1 MGLMQTLRSQNQLIL
16 WILLILFVLSMTI
29 GGLVGGANILDII
42 SGKAKLKNLAGMVN
56 DEELKAQDFVKML
69 QSEIN
74 RLREQG
80 QEVDEPTT
88 DRLSDQIW
96 SSFVT
101 EVLLREQV
109 KKYGLE
115 ATDREIYMTL
125 VENPPEFLRNQ
136 EAFMTDGKFDYN
148 KYLNALNNPQG
159 NEWLGVE
166 QYLRYTLPLNKVN
179 TLVRNLASVSESEIR
194 DHYIKTKIKF
204 DIETL
209 LIPYTLVSSDT
220 LIKVSDEEIKQFY
233 EKNKENFFVPETR
246 RLKYVFFPIK
256 PTRQDTLNALE
267 TIKMIQDRL
276 KKGETFET
284 LAAEFSEDEYSAKN
298 GGDLG
303 WFGKGHMVKPF
314 EEAAFSGKKG
324 EIVGPVLTKF
334 GYHLIKVEDK
344 RRKNGKPQ
352 VKAKHILIKIKA
364 GPETIE
370 NLRAEANL
378 FAYDAGE
385 YGFEAAADTYK
396 VTIKETE
403 PLGENTKFVRGLGFM
418 PYAVKFAFS
427 NKPVGS
433 ISEVYRT
440 DTGYV
445 IFQLAEV
452 IKEHYR
458 SIDEVKDY
466 IANRIE
472 TKKRHEKLKA
482 IADSIF
488 IETEKT
494 KLLKKAA
501 TDFPKLIFNTHR
513 GILLNNTIKG
523 IGKSN
528 ELIGAVLSLKEGEI
542 TQPIKVG
549 NRYVI
554 VKLVKREELDED
566 TYKAEKEAIRDFLLQ
581 RKRDNFYNNW
591 LAELKSKAKII
602 DNRNQILY

>member
-1 MGLMQTLRSQNQLIL
+1 MGLMQTLRSQTQLIL

-42 SGKAKLKNLAGMVN
+42 SGKAKLKNIAGIVN
-56 DEELKAQDFVKML
+56 DEKLKAQDFVRML
-69 QSEIN
+69 QTEVD
-74 RLREQG
+74 RLREKG
-80 QEVDEPTT
+80 QEVDETTT
-88 DRLSDQIW
+88 DKLSDQIW
-96 SSFVT
+96 SSFIT
-101 EVLLREQV
+101 EVLLREQI
-109 KKYGLE
+109 KKYELE

-125 VENPPEFLRNQ
+125 VENPPDFLRNQ

-166 QYLRYTLPLNKVN
+166 QYLRYTLPLNKIN
-179 TLVRNLASVSESEIR
+179 TLVRNLASVSESEIK
-194 DHYIKTKIKF
+194 DHYIKTKIRF

-220 LIKVSDEEIKQFY
+220 LIKVSDDEIKQFY
-233 EKNKENFFVPETR
+233 EKNKEDFFVRETR
-246 RLKYVFFPIK
+246 KLKYVLFPIK
-256 PTRQDTLNALE
+256 PTRQDTQNALE
-267 TIKMIQDRL
+267 TIKMIQERL

-314 EEAAFSGKKG
+314 EKAAFSGKKG
-324 EIVGPVLTKF
+324 EIVGPILTRF
-334 GYHLIKVEDK
+334 GYHLIKIEDR

-370 NLRAEANL
+370 NIRAEANL

-385 YGFEAAADTYK
+385 YGFEAAADSYK

-403 PLGENTKFVRGLGFM
+403 PLGENTRFIRGLGFM

-427 NKPVGS
+427 DKPAGS

-440 DTGYV
+440 DKGYV
-445 IFQLAEV
+445 IFQLAEI

-458 SIDEVKDY
+458 PLKEVRDH

-472 TKKRHEKLKA
+472 TIKRHEKLKV

-488 IETEKT
+488 TLVKESKN
-494 KLLKKAA
+494 LKKATA
-501 TDFPKLIFNTHR
+501 NFPKLIFNTHN
-513 GILLNNTIKG
+513 GILFSNTIKG

-528 ELIGAVLSLKEGEI
+528 ELTGAVLSLKEGEI
-542 TQPIKVG
+542 TQPIKIG

-554 VKLVKREELDED
+554 AKLVKREKFDEKSYD
-566 TYKAEKEAIRDFLLQ
+566 LEKKAIRDFLLEKK
-581 RKRDNFYNNW
+581 RKNFYDNW

>member
-42 SGKAKLKNLAGMVN
+42 SGKAKLKNLVGMVN
-56 DEELKAQDFVKML
+56 DKELKAQDFVKML

-246 RLKYVFFPIK
+246 KLKYVFFPIK
-256 PTRQDTLNALE
+256 PIAPKMAE
-267 TIKMIQDRL
+267 T
-276 KKGETFET
+276 
-284 LAAEFSEDEYSAKN
+284 
-298 GGDLG
+298 
-303 WFGKGHMVKPF
+303 
-314 EEAAFSGKKG
+314 
-324 EIVGPVLTKF
+324 
-334 GYHLIKVEDK
+334 
-344 RRKNGKPQ
+344 
-352 VKAKHILIKIKA
+352 
-364 GPETIE
+364 
-370 NLRAEANL
+370 
-378 FAYDAGE
+378 
-385 YGFEAAADTYK
+385 
-396 VTIKETE
+396 
-403 PLGENTKFVRGLGFM
+403 
-418 PYAVKFAFS
+418 
-427 NKPVGS
+427 
-433 ISEVYRT
+433 
-440 DTGYV
+440 
-445 IFQLAEV
+445 
-452 IKEHYR
+452 
-458 SIDEVKDY
+458 
-466 IANRIE
+466 
-472 TKKRHEKLKA
+472 
-482 IADSIF
+482 
-488 IETEKT
+488 
-494 KLLKKAA
+494 
-501 TDFPKLIFNTHR
+501 
-513 GILLNNTIKG
+513 
-523 IGKSN
+523 
-528 ELIGAVLSLKEGEI
+528 
-542 TQPIKVG
+542 
-549 NRYVI
+549 
-554 VKLVKREELDED
+554 
-566 TYKAEKEAIRDFLLQ
+566 
-581 RKRDNFYNNW
+581 
-591 LAELKSKAKII
+591 
-602 DNRNQILY
+602 